1 MVGASGYERIEQDWL
16 LEILAVLPRPWPMG
30 AALAWLRYCSR
41 QIERGLPA
49 WCPAVEGGRAREL
62 SAMPGR
68 RLLAQVAGLAEW
80 SAREAL
86 DGRSWVD
93 PMGSQ
98 RPPMALPPA
107 ARGAPS
113 RLPSSVREGRSQR
126 VGASQSPPD
135 AIPDTAQAPPVGIPY
150 ARGSSCTDTDTD
162 TDTRTTRRSAPT
174 LALLVELA
182 GEVIGEAPP
191 SEVKAATV
199 PIRRLAVEAGLSDEE
214 LAEGLRLVARWAR
227 ESVEPAAA
235 RAIRGIGL
243 PGGVDRSAS
252 TATLCDTSRWAER
265 IRWARAWHERKL
277 AEKCGPSAPAAPM
290 TAMERHFNEVV
301 AAITLMGPRPVTAGL
316 KASEQTAAEAD
327 AIAYMGDAGAAWA
340 KEHACG

>member
-1 MVGASGYERIEQDWL
+1 MVGASGFERIEQDWL
-16 LEILAVLPRPWPMG
+16 LEMLAALPRPWPMG

-80 SAREAL
+80 AAREAL
-86 DGRSWVD
+86 DGRTWVD

-98 RPPMALPPA
+98 RPPMALPAA

-113 RLPSSVREGRSQR
+113 RLPAAAREGRAQR
-126 VGASQSPPD
+126 VGASQSPPES
-135 AIPDTAQAPPVGIPY
+135 IPDTAQTPPAGLPY

-162 TDTRTTRRSAPT
+162 TGTRTPRSAPP

-182 GEVIGEAPP
+182 REVVGEAAP
-191 SEVKAATV
+191 SELKAATV
-199 PIRRLAVEAGLSDEE
+199 PIRRLAVEAGLADEE

-227 ESVEPAAA
+227 EATEPAAA
-235 RAIRGIGL
+235 RAIRGVGL

-252 TATLCDTSRWAER
+252 TATLCDPSRWAER
-265 IRWARAWHERKL
+265 VRWARQWSERRL
-277 AEKCGPSAPAAPM
+277 AEKCGPAAPPPPM
-290 TAMERHFNEVV
+290 SAMELHFNEVV
-301 AAITLMGPRPVTAGL
+301 AAIASGQPRPPANGL
-316 KASEQTAAEAD
+316 RKSEQMAAEAD
-327 AIAYMGDAGAAWA
+327 AIAYMGEVGAAWA
-340 KEHACG
+340 KERACG